1 MYIHTYI
8 HTYVCIYMHAYI
20 HTYIHT
26 DTHTSHT
33 HTHTHAHQVAPE
45 DMEGAAS
52 MAANDKYIV
61 FGGLD
66 GWITLLQALE
76 PSK

>member
-1 MYIHTYI
+1 MYILTHTY
-8 HTYVCIYMHAYI
+8 HTQ
-20 HTYIHT
+20 TYT
-26 DTHTSHT
+26 HT
-33 HTHTHAHQVAPE
+33 HTHTHVYQVAPE

-52 MAANDKYIV
+52 MAVNDKYIV